1 MFQWSYGMKI
11 MAVSVSQPL
20 EFEFEGRAMRSSIF
34 KKPVSGPVALGKTS
48 LTGDGQANLSVHGG
62 LHKAV
67 YAYSHDHYAWWSKT
81 MGRNDLSFGQFGENL
96 TISGLDE
103 DEIYIGDRLLAGTAL
118 TAVTGPRIPCA
129 MLGVKFND
137 KMMPGKFTEAARPGF
152 YLRVIETG
160 VVKAGD
166 PVEIIQTGEG
176 GLSIRDMYK
185 AYTKPRTREACD
197 ILEHAL
203 TLPDLDPDFIPR
215 INKRL
220 RAFNER
226 TE

>member
-1 MFQWSYGMKI
+1 
-11 MAVSVSQPL
+11 
-20 EFEFEGRAMRSSIF
+20 MRSSIF
-34 KKPVSGPVALGKTS
+34 KEPVNGPVALGKTS
-48 LTGDGQANLSVHGG
+48 LEGDGQANLNVHGG
-62 LHKAV
+62 IHKAI
-67 YAYSHDHYAWWSKT
+67 YAYSHGHYAWWSKT
-81 MGRNDLSFGQFGENL
+81 LGRNDLSFGQFGENL

-103 DEIYIGDRLLAGTAL
+103 GEITIGDRLLVGTAL

-129 MLGVKFND
+129 MLGIKFND
-137 KMMPGKFTEAARPGF
+137 KTMPRRFTEAARPGF

-160 VVKAGD
+160 MLEAGNT
-166 PVEIIQTGEG
+166 VEIVQTGEG
-176 GLSIRDMYK
+176 GLSVRDMYN

-203 TLPDLDPDFIPR
+203 TLPGLDPDFIPR

-220 RAFNER
+220 RAFKEQ